1 MVKNASQVYHQMIEI
16 THKGQGAQF
25 TMLYQRSLEI
35 ETRLQTV
42 LTLVR
47 SGRYSTPMIAKQLGI
62 SIPTVSRDVTAL
74 RERGHAIRSERNSG
88 TWRYV
93 LAAAPSPRLQ
103 ASAQYRTSKSETLNM
118 QYARR
123 GRREARIA

>member
-1 MVKNASQVYHQMIEI
+1 
-16 THKGQGAQF
+16 
-25 TMLYQRSLEI
+25 MLYQRSLEI
-35 ETRLQTV
+35 ETRLQAV

-74 RERGHAIRSERNSG
+74 RERGHDIRSERNRG

-93 LAAAPSPRLQ
+93 LAAASSRAQ
-103 ASAQYRTSKSETLNM
+103 ASVQHRTSKSETMNM
-118 QYARR
+118 HYGKP
-123 GRREARIA
+123 GRSEAKIA

>member
-1 MVKNASQVYHQMIEI
+1 
-16 THKGQGAQF
+16 
-25 TMLYQRSLEI
+25 MLYQRSLEI

-74 RERGHAIRSERNSG
+74 RERGHDIRSERNRG

-93 LAAAPSPRLQ
+93 VAAAPSSRIQ
-103 ASAQYRTSKSETLNM
+103 ASGQHRTSKSEAVNM
-118 QYARR
+118 QYGKR